1 MHFSQSWMTRSWS
14 LHHPI
19 PAWLGSSSVVHC
31 LPTVKLRCLL
41 NGSRRNEAFHV
52 FTYFFFFS
60 GILSFLST
68 LLLLIVFLARLH
80 HSCSSSQA
88 ETSAM
93 DIDITFLIF
102 TALTNIC
109 TVAPVFNKTLI
120 LHLTIL
126 ILSYD
131 FYTPHPTVPTFSPSF
146 SSGSVPFSLSKCLI
160 GLDVAVLPELPIQT
174 TQPHAAWSSLATI
187 PVGVPILRLLFTP
200 PHKCF

>member
-1 MHFSQSWMTRSWS
+1 MAAAEMRHSMY
-14 LHHPI
+14 LH
-19 PAWLGSSSVVHC
+19 
-31 LPTVKLRCLL
+31 T
-41 NGSRRNEAFHV
+41 
-52 FTYFFFFS
+52 FFFP

-93 DIDITFLIF
+93 DIHIPFLIF

-131 FYTPHPTVPTFSPSF
+131 F
-146 SSGSVPFSLSKCLI
+146 
-160 GLDVAVLPELPIQT
+160 
-174 TQPHAAWSSLATI
+174 
-187 PVGVPILRLLFTP
+187 
-200 PHKCF
+200 